1 MKSKLEEKM
10 TKSNLKPL
18 IEKEVE
24 KMKTKKAWTSIFVLL
39 TEKL

>member
-24 KMKTKKAWTSIFVLL
+24 ETKTKKAWTSIFVLL